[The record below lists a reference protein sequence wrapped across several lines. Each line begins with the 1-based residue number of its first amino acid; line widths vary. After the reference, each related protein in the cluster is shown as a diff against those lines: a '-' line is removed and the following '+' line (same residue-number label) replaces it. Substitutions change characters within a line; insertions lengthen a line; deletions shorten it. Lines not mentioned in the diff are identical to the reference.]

1 MASRIQIAK
10 KDIFKLFNSLPTT
23 VYTHNQLG
31 LILSENRAFWRLAQ
45 STTIPKFIAFLEKYG
60 NLEQCILTSENYQD
74 KTVYIWKSAS
84 DYAIAANAFPNS
96 YLSHG
101 TAVFLHG
108 LTDQIPAVIYVN
120 REQSPKKKS
129 VSAISQ
135 HAIDMAFRRNPRISR
150 YIFKYKQR
158 RICVISGK
166 NTDNLEVGLHETPS
180 GDSVPVSKLERT
192 LIDIAVRP
200 QYAGG
205 VNHVLDAYKAA
216 KGQASSNV
224 IIATLKKL
232 DYSYPYHQ
240 VIGFY
245 LERAGYPMFAL
256 NILKKIKFTADF
268 YLTASK
274 SELDYNKEWRLF
286 IPKGF

>member
-10 KDIFKLFNSLPTT
+10 KDILALFDRQETS
-23 VYTHNQLG
+23 VYTHKQLG
-31 LILSENRAFWRLAQ
+31 EILSKNRAFWRLAQ
-45 STTIPKFIAFLEKYG
+45 STTIPRFIQFLEKHG
-60 NLEQCILTSENYQD
+60 KFERCILTSESYQD
-74 KTVYIWKSAS
+74 KTVYTYKNAS
-84 DYAIAANAFPNS
+84 DYAIAVNAFPNS

-108 LTDQIPAVIYVN
+108 LTDQIPTIIYVN
-120 REQSPKKKS
+120 REQSLKKRKAS
-129 VSAISQ
+129 TLAQ
-135 HAIDMAFRRNPRISR
+135 HAIDNAFRREPRASR
-150 YIFKYKQR
+150 YIFQFNQS

-166 NTDNLEVGLHETPS
+166 HTENLETGIIETPS
-180 GDSVPVSKLERT
+180 GDFVPVTKLERT

-205 VNHVLDAYKAA
+205 VNHVLEAYKNAREH
-216 KGQASSNV
+216 ASSNV

-232 DYSYPYHQ
+232 DYLYPYHQ

-245 LERAGYPMFAL
+245 MARAEYPSFAID
-256 NILKKIKFTADF
+256 ILKNIGISVDF
-268 YLTASK
+268 YLAASK
-274 SELDYNKEWRLF
+274 AELDYDKEWRLF